1 MKAKETVKIIEKF
14 CPENLAYD
22 WDNVGLLVGD
32 GEKKIKTVFVTL
44 DTNLTTVKEA
54 ISKNADMIVSHHPI
68 LLGGIKRIDYNTA
81 EGQMIK
87 LLIENNI
94 PVFAAHT
101 NMDTAKGGIN
111 DKLAEMFSLTDVEI
125 LEQHTPNPNAGLG
138 RIGKL
143 KSPVK
148 FSEFSKMCSEIL
160 NTPVRAAGDE
170 NKIITTIAV
179 AGGSCSEVIPLAKE
193 KGADAIVT
201 GDLKYH
207 NTMDMTYLDICIVD
221 AGHYP
226 TEICVMDIFENI
238 LKNTGVN
245 IIKSENKDIFKFVD
259 IS

>member
-1 MKAKETVKIIEKF
+1 MKTKEIVKIIESF

-22 WDNVGLLVGD
+22 WDNIGLLIGD
-32 GEKKIKTVFVTL
+32 GEKEIEKVFVTL

-68 LLGGIKRIDYNTA
+68 LLGGIKKIDYSTA
-81 EGQMIK
+81 AGQMIK

-94 PVFAAHT
+94 PVLAAHT

-111 DKLAEMFSLTDVEI
+111 DKLAEIFELSEVKI
-125 LEQHTPNPNAGLG
+125 LEQHTDNPSVGLG

-143 KSPVK
+143 KEQIK
-148 FSEFSKMCSEIL
+148 FSEFTEKCSKLL

-170 NKIITTIAV
+170 NKIINTIAV
-179 AGGSCSEVIPLAKE
+179 ASGSCSEIIPLAAE
-193 KGADAIVT
+193 KGADVIVT

-207 NTMDMTYLDICIVD
+207 NTIDMTYLDICIVD

-238 LKNTGVN
+238 LKDTGLE
-245 IIKSENKDIFKFVD
+245 IIKSQNKDVFKFVD